1 MCMRTLMRAG
11 FLVASLALV
20 AAGCGGGSSNK
31 TTGASGTASG
41 EPVSGAQK
49 GGSLTVLSLA
59 DVDSLDPGY
68 WYYQYDYM
76 ALAQPTQRWLY
87 SWKAD
92 ATHATPDIASGLPQV
107 SDGGKTLTIK
117 LRPGIKYSAPL
128 QTRTVAAADVKYAL
142 ERCFL
147 PQVGNGYANLYYS
160 EIVGVDEFKSG
171 KAKEISGI
179 T

>member
-1 MCMRTLMRAG
+1 MRTLMRAG
-11 FLVASLALV
+11 FLVTSLALV

-76 ALAQPTQRWLY
+76 ALAQPTQRTGAAEPAGDE
-87 SWKAD
+87 KAVRNLTRKMRE
-92 ATHATPDIASGLPQV
+92 AGMLGE
-107 SDGGKTLTIK
+107 GG
-117 LRPGIKYSAPL
+117 
-128 QTRTVAAADVKYAL
+128 D
-142 ERCFL
+142 
-147 PQVGNGYANLYYS
+147 
-160 EIVGVDEFKSG
+160 
-171 KAKEISGI
+171 KEILEGLLGPK
-179 T
+179 

>member
-1 MCMRTLMRAG
+1 MRTLMRAVA
-11 FLVASLALV
+11 LVASLAFV

-31 TTGASGTASG
+31 KGAAGTASG

-87 SWKAD
+87 SWKPQD
-92 ATHATPDIASGLPQV
+92 TKPTPDIAQDMPQV

-117 LRPGIKYSAPL
+117 IRPGIKYSAPL
-128 QTRTVAAADVKYAL
+128 
-142 ERCFL
+142 
-147 PQVGNGYANLYYS
+147 
-160 EIVGVDEFKSG
+160 
-171 KAKEISGI
+171 
-179 T
+179 